1 MQATGRQLS
10 LAAARRQPIGE
21 HDGVDRASARS
32 SDAFEMQGFF
42 FKQAVKHA
50 PGRAMTSATLQR
62 QVHNFEHMGG
72 LWRGALSDVRTVK
85 RRTGAPRL
93 VPSVDTA

>member
-50 PGRAMTSATLQR
+50 R
-62 QVHNFEHMGG
+62 
-72 LWRGALSDVRTVK
+72 
-85 RRTGAPRL
+85 
-93 VPSVDTA
+93 